1 MESNALNIISNMFE
15 SQKILIG
22 RKNQLVDVDIKCLD
36 DVDFKLDY
44 SKNEIHIALNK
55 LRDRLEDVIIKE
67 YADFFTEIVEIVNEE
82 MIVPEEMPIDEDYER

>member
-1 MESNALNIISNMFE
+1 MENNVLSIINNVFE

-22 RKNQLVDVDIKCLD
+22 RKNQLVDVDIICLD
-36 DVDFKLDY
+36 DVNFKLDY

-67 YADFFTEIVEIVNEE
+67 YADFFTEINGIVNEE
-82 MIVPEEMPIDEDYER
+82 MMFPEEMSIDDLL